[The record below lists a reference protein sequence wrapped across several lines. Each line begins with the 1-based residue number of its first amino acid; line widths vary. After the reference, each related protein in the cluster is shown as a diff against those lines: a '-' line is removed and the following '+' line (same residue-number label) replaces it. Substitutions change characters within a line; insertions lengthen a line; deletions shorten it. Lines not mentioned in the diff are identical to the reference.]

1 MKAGTAGAA
10 VGAASAAILFLFA
23 AEAAPTVAPTF
34 ELEPAGSSL
43 RFTAIQQA
51 AKFESRFEKF
61 TALVRFDPAEPGT
74 GQISAR
80 IDLASV
86 DTGNPE
92 RDQVLGTAD
101 WFNLGKWP
109 EARFTAEQIVRSGE
123 GYAASGTLTLRG
135 VTRPVV
141 LKFRWTP
148 AAGPAPA
155 RLVGSAALERLAF
168 GIGQGEWQDTAYVGN
183 PVTVE
188 VDIQL
193 RQIQATVKSVSIMEE
208 AKNAR

>member
-1 MKAGTAGAA
+1 MKARSAAAFAGAA
-10 VGAASAAILFLFA
+10 LAANFYLVAAKA
-23 AEAAPTVAPTF
+23 TPTF

-51 AKFESRFEKF
+51 AKFESHFEKF
-61 TALVRFDPAEPGT
+61 TALVRFDPAEPEKGR
-74 GQISAR
+74 ISAR

-101 WFNLGKWP
+101 WFSLGKWP
-109 EARFTAEQIVRSGE
+109 EARFNAEQIVRSGE

-148 AAGPAPA
+148 AAGSESA

-168 GIGQGEWQDTAYVGN
+168 GVGQGEWQDMAYVGN
-183 PVTVE
+183 PVTVQ
-188 VDIQL
+188 VDIRL
-193 RQIQATVKSVSIMEE
+193 RQIQDTVNTVIIKKET
-208 AKNAR
+208 ADDR

>member
-1 MKAGTAGAA
+1 
-10 VGAASAAILFLFA
+10 V
-23 AEAAPTVAPTF
+23 
-34 ELEPAGSSL
+34 
-43 RFTAIQQA
+43 
-51 AKFESRFEKF
+51 FESRFERF
-61 TALVRFDPAEPGT
+61 TALVRFDPAEPEQ

-92 RDQVLGTAD
+92 RDEVLGTAD

-109 EARFTAEQIVRSGE
+109 EAQFNADQIVRAAE

-148 AAGPAPA
+148 AAGSAAA

-168 GIGQGEWQDTAYVGN
+168 GVGQGEWQDTAYVGN

-188 VDIQL
+188 VDIRL
-193 RQIQATVKSVSIMEE
+193 RKVKDTVNSVPISE
-208 AKNAR
+208 KGSR

>member
-1 MKAGTAGAA
+1 VNARTAGLA
-10 VGAASAAILFLFA
+10 VGAALAANFFLVA
-23 AEAAPTVAPTF
+23 AKAAPAAAPAF

-51 AKFESRFEKF
+51 AMFESRFEKF
-61 TALVRFDPAEPGT
+61 TALVRFDPAEPEK

-80 IDLASV
+80 VDLASV

-109 EARFTAEQIVRSGE
+109 EARFNAERIVRSGE

-148 AAGPAPA
+148 AVGSGSA

-168 GIGQGEWQDTAYVGN
+168 GVGQGEWQDTAYVGN

-193 RQIQATVKSVSIMEE
+193 RQVQNTVNSVSTNEK
-208 AKNAR
+208 AADAR

>member
-1 MKAGTAGAA
+1 MNARGVVGS
-10 VGAASAAILFLFA
+10 VGAALAATLWLVA
-23 AEAAPTVAPTF
+23 AEAAPTGPPAY
-34 ELEPAGSSL
+34 ELEPAGSSV

-51 AKFESRFEKF
+51 ATFESRFEKF
-61 TALVRFDPAEPGT
+61 TALVHFDPAAPEK

-92 RDQVLGTAD
+92 RDEVLGTAD

-109 EARFTAEQIVRSGE
+109 EARFNAEQVVRSGE

-148 AAGPAPA
+148 AAGSGAA

-168 GIGQGEWQDTAYVGN
+168 GIGQGDWQDTAYVGN

-188 VDIQL
+188 VDIRL
-193 RQIQATVKSVSIMEE
+193 RPIQDTVNTVAIKEKTVDV
-208 AKNAR
+208 R

>member
-1 MKAGTAGAA
+1 MKARAA
-10 VGAASAAILFLFA
+10 AAFVGAALAANVFLA
-23 AEAAPTVAPTF
+23 VAKAAPAF

-61 TALVRFDPAEPGT
+61 TALVRFDPAEPEK

-109 EARFTAEQIVRSGE
+109 EARFNAEQIVRSAE

-141 LKFRWTP
+141 LRFRWTP
-148 AAGPAPA
+148 AAGSGFA

-188 VDIQL
+188 VDIRL
-193 RQIQATVKSVSIMEE
+193 RQVQDTVNSVPINEKGS
-208 AKNAR
+208 R

>member
-1 MKAGTAGAA
+1 MKARTAVAF
-10 VGAASAAILFLFA
+10 VGAALAANVFLVA
-23 AEAAPTVAPTF
+23 AVAAPAAAPTF
-34 ELEPAGSSL
+34 ELDPAGSSL

-61 TALVRFDPAEPGT
+61 TAQVRFDPAEPEKGR
-74 GQISAR
+74 IYSR

-92 RDQVLGTAD
+92 RDEVLGTAD
-101 WFNLGKWP
+101 WFSLGKWP
-109 EARFTAEQIVRSGE
+109 EARFNAEQIVRSGE

-148 AAGPAPA
+148 AAGSESA

-168 GIGQGEWQDTAYVGN
+168 GVGQGEWQDTAYVGN

-188 VDIQL
+188 VDIRL
-193 RQIQATVKSVSIMEE
+193 RPIQDTVNTVTIKEDTVDD
-208 AKNAR
+208 R